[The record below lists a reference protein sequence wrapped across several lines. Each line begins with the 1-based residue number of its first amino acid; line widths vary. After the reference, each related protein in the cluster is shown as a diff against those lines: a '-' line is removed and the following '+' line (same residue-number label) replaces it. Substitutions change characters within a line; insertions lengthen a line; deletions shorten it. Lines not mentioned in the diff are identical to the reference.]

1 MLFTLH
7 ASCLRS
13 HLAPTDGSKPKLAL
27 PDLPAYTKNTLGL
40 SGLNLTTDLLAGA
53 DRARLETI
61 RERADKSGCACL
73 LLIETNPLP
82 LADADP
88 GVAGR
93 AVERMKAVVRA
104 AHILGCNSAALTM
117 TGANTEAAQ
126 ALAVKR
132 LKEVSEPA
140 ERLDLNVLIAPTEGL
155 TAAPERVTE
164 IIKKVGGFRVG
175 TLPDFLSAT
184 KTKEPVAY
192 LRRLIPYAS
201 CVTAAT
207 IDFEVQEYTPPKA
220 PSRAASAPAAPGG
233 ADPAP
238 SAPAAGAAGAAE
250 PDLDIDDDDI
260 DDEELDLELEALA
273 EELAGGIPSEEEIP
287 KEVIIHKTYDLKPL
301 LDAVL
306 SVGYDGSLGID
317 YRGGGDVTIGIS
329 RSREALRLILAGVG
343 RTG

>member
-7 ASCLRS
+7 ASCLKS
-13 HLAPTDGSKPKLAL
+13 LLAPSDGAKPKLAL
-27 PDLPAYTKNTLGL
+27 TDLPAYTKNTLGL

-53 DRARLETI
+53 DRSRLETI

-82 LADADP
+82 LADPDP
-88 GVAGR
+88 AVAAR

-117 TGANTEAAQ
+117 TGPATDLAQ
-126 ALAVKR
+126 AYAVKR
-132 LKEVSEPA
+132 LKDIAEPA

-155 TAAPERVTE
+155 TSVPEKVTE
-164 IIKKVGGFRVG
+164 IIKKVGGFRIG

-184 KTKEPVAY
+184 RVKEPVPY

-201 CVTAAT
+201 CVTAVT
-207 IDFEVQEYTPPKA
+207 LDFEVQEIAIPKA
-220 PSRAASAPAAPGG
+220 SPRPSAADAGQPGAAAPAGG
-233 ADPAP
+233 AAP
-238 SAPAAGAAGAAE
+238 EEA
-250 PDLDIDDDDI
+250 DLEVDDIDDDD
-260 DDEELDLELEALA
+260 LDLELEALA
-273 EELAGGIPSEEEIP
+273 EELADGGGDDEDEGPL
-287 KEVIIHKTYDLKPL
+287 EVFIHKPYDLKPL
-301 LDAVL
+301 IEAVL

-317 YRGGGDVTIGIS
+317 YRGGGDVTMGIT
-329 RSREALRLILAGVG
+329 RSREALRMILDGAG

>member
-7 ASCLRS
+7 ASCLKS
-13 HLAPTDGSKPKLAL
+13 LLAPADGSRPKLAL
-27 PDLPAYTKNTLGL
+27 TDLPAYTKNTLGL

-53 DRARLETI
+53 DRSRLETI

-82 LADADP
+82 LADPDP
-88 GVAGR
+88 AVAAK

-117 TGANTEAAQ
+117 TGPATDLAQ
-126 ALAVKR
+126 AYAVKR
-132 LKEVSEPA
+132 LKDIAEPA

-155 TAAPERVTE
+155 TSIPEKVTE
-164 IIKKVGGFRVG
+164 IIKKVGGFRIG

-184 KTKEPVAY
+184 KVKEPIPY

-201 CVTAAT
+201 CVTAVT
-207 IDFEVQEYTPPKA
+207 IDFEVQEVSIPKISLKPAAEGDAPPA
-220 PSRAASAPAAPGG
+220 LAAPG
-233 ADPAP
+233 AV
-238 SAPAAGAAGAAE
+238 AE
-250 PDLDIDDDDI
+250 EGDLEVDDEIDDDD
-260 DDEELDLELEALA
+260 LDLELEALA
-273 EELAGGIPSEEEIP
+273 DELAEGRGDDEEEGP
-287 KEVIIHKTYDLKPL
+287 TELFIHKPYDLKPL
-301 LDAVL
+301 VEAVL

-317 YRGGGDVTIGIS
+317 YRGGGDVTMGIT
-329 RSREALRLILAGVG
+329 RSREALRMILAGAG

>member
-13 HLAPTDGSKPKLAL
+13 LLAPADGSRPKLAL
-27 PDLPAYTKNTLGL
+27 TDLPAYTKNTLGL

-53 DRARLETI
+53 DRARLEAI

-82 LADADP
+82 LADPDP
-88 GVAGR
+88 AVAGP

-104 AHILGCNSAALTM
+104 AHILGCNSAALTL
-117 TGANTEAAQ
+117 TGPATDAAQ
-126 ALAVKR
+126 AFAVKR
-132 LKEVSEPA
+132 LKDIADPA

-155 TAAPERVTE
+155 TAVPEKVTE

-184 KTKEPVAY
+184 KSKEPVAY

-201 CVTAAT
+201 CVTAVT
-207 IDFEVQEYTPPKA
+207 IDFDVQEFTPSKPAPK
-220 PSRAASAPAAPGG
+220 PAAAPLPGDQAAPP
-233 ADPAP
+233 ADP
-238 SAPAAGAAGAAE
+238 E
-250 PDLDIDDDDI
+250 LDVEDDDI
-260 DDEELDLELEALA
+260 DDAELDLELESLA
-273 EELAGGIPSEEEIP
+273 EELGDAGEEEEELP
-287 KEVIIHKTYDLKPL
+287 REVFVHKPFDLKPL
-301 LDAVL
+301 IEAVL

-317 YRGGGDVTIGIS
+317 YRGSGDVTIGIS
-329 RSREALRLILAGVG
+329 RSREALRMILAGAG

>member
-7 ASCLRS
+7 ASCIRS
-13 HLAPTDGSKPKLAL
+13 LLTPSEGGKPKLAL
-27 PDLPAYTKNTLGL
+27 ADLPAFTKNTLGL

-82 LADADP
+82 LADPDP
-88 GVAGR
+88 VVAGR

-104 AHILGCNSAALTM
+104 ANILGCNSAALTL
-117 TGANTEAAQ
+117 TGPATEAAQ
-126 ALAVKR
+126 AFAVKR
-132 LKEVSEPA
+132 LKEIAEPA

-155 TAAPERVTE
+155 TAVPEKVTE

-184 KTKEPVAY
+184 KSKEPIAY

-201 CVTAAT
+201 CVTAVT
-207 IDFEVQEYTPPKA
+207 IDFEVQEV
-220 PSRAASAPAAPGG
+220 AAVRP
-233 ADPAP
+233 PAP
-238 SAPAAGAAGAAE
+238 KGGPEKDGAEAPPLPPPAGSASVA
-250 PDLDIDDDDI
+250 DLDVEDDDI
-260 DDEELDLELEALA
+260 DDAELDLELEALA
-273 EELAGGIPSEEEIP
+273 EELSGGGMEEEEIP
-287 KEVIIHKTYDLKPL
+287 AEVFVHKPFDLKPL
-301 LDAVL
+301 IEAVI

-317 YRGGGDVTIGIS
+317 YRGGGDVTIGIT
-329 RSREALRLILAGVG
+329 RSREALRMILAGVG

>member
-13 HLAPTDGSKPKLAL
+13 ILTSSEGGKPKMAL
-27 PDLPAYTKNTLGL
+27 TDLPAFTKNTLGL
-40 SGLNLTTDLLAGA
+40 SGLNLTTDLLVGA
-53 DRARLETI
+53 DRARLEAI

-82 LADADP
+82 LADPDP
-88 GVAGR
+88 AIAGK

-104 AHILGCNSAALTM
+104 AHILGCNSAALTL
-117 TGANTEAAQ
+117 TGPATDVAQ
-126 ALAVKR
+126 AFAVKR
-132 LKEVSEPA
+132 LKEIADPA

-155 TAAPERVTE
+155 TAVPEKVTE

-184 KTKEPVAY
+184 KSKEPVAY

-201 CVTAAT
+201 CVTAVT
-207 IDFEVQEYTPPKA
+207 IDFEVQEFTPAKSPSKPADA
-220 PSRAASAPAAPGG
+220 PPGPGETDSAV
-233 ADPAP
+233 PAP
-238 SAPAAGAAGAAE
+238 AE
-250 PDLDIDDDDI
+250 PDLDVEDDEIDDA
-260 DDEELDLELEALA
+260 ELDLELEALA
-273 EELAGGIPSEEEIP
+273 EELADGGAEEEELP
-287 KEVIIHKTYDLKPL
+287 REVFVHKPFDLKPL
-301 LDAVL
+301 IEAVI

-329 RSREALRLILAGVG
+329 RSREALRMILAGAG